1 MMKKLSKLALL
12 AAATALLLAGVTACS
27 DDDDKDPEP
36 GVTIEGGT
44 SVAVGKEITLTAKA
58 TDFSGNVTYTWE
70 SSDKAKATVTQDT
83 SDLSKATVIGIA
95 EGTAKITVKA
105 RAGDTEKTAAVT
117 VTVTADTITPPGD
130 KATAATYSFAGGA
143 NGIVAA
149 DVDGWV
155 LETKDVINSPA
166 ASALETRK
174 LNNGATIAWKGNNAG
189 TLRFR
194 AEHEA
199 GVGDIPT
206 LAPTITAL
214 NYNGGQKEDDF
225 AKGVTVSA
233 LDRYVSIPVD
243 GAGKITASVKFRKS
257 DNKTGKLQAVLVDGD
272 GNPLGDIVEK
282 DVAVDSEATIEGTT
296 TGATTVILAFS
307 RNNAGGGGID
317 VTKIMVTP
325 AE

>member
-1 MMKKLSKLALL
+1 MMKKLSKLVLL

-36 GVTIEGGT
+36 DVKIEGST
-44 SVAVGKEITLTAKA
+44 SVAVDDEITLTANA
-58 TDFSGNVTYTWE
+58 TGFLGDVTYTWK
-70 SSDKAKATVTQDT
+70 SLDTATATVTQDT
-83 SDLSKATVIGIA
+83 SVPSKATVKGIA
-95 EGTAKITVKA
+95 EGTAKITVTAK
-105 RAGDTEKTAAVT
+105 AGDTEKTAEVT
-117 VTVTADTITPPGD
+117 VKVTVGTPTPSGG

-155 LETKDVINSPA
+155 LATKDVISSPA
-166 ASALETRK
+166 ASTLETRK
-174 LNNGATIAWKGNNAG
+174 LNNGATIAWKGSSAG

-194 AEHEA
+194 AEHA
-199 GVGDIPT
+199 ADVGDIPT

-243 GAGKITASVKFRKS
+243 GAGKITASVKFRRS
-257 DNKTGKLQAVLVDGD
+257 DGKTGNLQAVLVDGD
-272 GNPLGDIVEK
+272 GKPLGDIVEK

-307 RNNAGGGGID
+307 RNSAGGGGID